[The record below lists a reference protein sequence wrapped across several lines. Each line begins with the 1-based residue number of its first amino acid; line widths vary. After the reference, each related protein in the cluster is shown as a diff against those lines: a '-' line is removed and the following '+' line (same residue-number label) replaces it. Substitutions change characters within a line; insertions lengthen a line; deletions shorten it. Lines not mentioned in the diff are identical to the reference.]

1 VNNKNLIL
9 QEQGKSNCLDDM
21 VIVFEHANDNV
32 SNKESNFNKVNNID
46 SIKEFMNEGLK
57 NGYYEQYMHYL
68 TIFNAIKNRAGSF

>member
-1 VNNKNLIL
+1 MNISFNSVLCHNHIYT
-9 QEQGKSNCLDDM
+9 SD
-21 VIVFEHANDNV
+21 
-32 SNKESNFNKVNNID
+32 FNKVDIID